1 MEYNY
6 LSLGKDCSPA
16 RALKALQLKT
26 ETMPFDWLE
35 SHPASILQCLKDDF
49 RRFHQT
55 VAINEI
61 GNVVCDEYGFRFPH
75 DYPSQRST
83 SYTMLNNCFAGLYQ
97 VDPDFEQYVPHVTA
111 KYQRR
116 IERFRTMMV
125 DTSIPIIVLCR
136 ASINEVLY
144 FNQSIRQI
152 YGRALLYVVSS
163 KETSTYPF
171 IITVDTEQHEKWNDP
186 LLWQEG
192 IAKAQQIYD
201 HLRTMER
208 PVEKKQVKLDLII
221 GV

>member
-16 RALKALQLKT
+16 RALKSLQLKT

-35 SHPASILQCLKDDF
+35 SPPNAILQCLKDDF

-55 VAINEI
+55 VAINET
-61 GNVVCDEYGFRFPH
+61 GNMVCDEYGFRFPH
-75 DYPSQRST
+75 DYPSQRGT

-97 VDPDFEQYVPHVTA
+97 VHSEFEQHIPNVTA

-116 IERFRTMMV
+116 IERFRAMIA
-125 DTSIPIIVLCR
+125 DTSIPVIVLCR
-136 ASINEVLY
+136 ASINDVLH
-144 FNQSIRQI
+144 FNECIRQV
-152 YGRALLYVVSS
+152 YNRAFLYVVSS
-163 KETSTYPF
+163 KETSTHPF

-201 HLRTMER
+201 YLRTLER
-208 PVEKKQVKLDLII
+208 PMEKKQAKLDLII
-221 GV
+221 GL

>member
-16 RALKALQLKT
+16 KVLKALQLKT

-35 SHPASILQCLKDDF
+35 SPPASILQCLKDNF

-55 VAINEI
+55 VAINEQ
-61 GNVVCDEYGFRFPH
+61 GNMICDEYGFRFPH
-75 DYPSQRST
+75 DYPSQRTT
-83 SYTMLNNCFAGLYQ
+83 SYTMINNCFARLYQ
-97 VDPDFEQYVPHVTA
+97 VDPNFEPHVPHVTE

-116 IERFRTMMV
+116 IERFRSMMA
-125 DTSIPIIVLCR
+125 DTNIPIIVLCR
-136 ASINEVLY
+136 ASINDVLY
-144 FNQSIRQI
+144 FNHYIRQI

-192 IAKAQQIYD
+192 IARAQQIYEYS
-201 HLRTMER
+201 RTVKV
-208 PVEKKQVKLDLII
+208 PVEKKRAKLDLII
-221 GV
+221 GL